1 MRLAL
6 SLAALI
12 WLALSAGGTAFAND
26 EPRLVAATFRSAWC
40 GPCRV
45 LEPRIEAAQRAHE
58 GAPVEFVRFDF
69 TYGAR
74 DALARRAEAEGI
86 EQAYAENAPD
96 TGFTLLIDRETGD
109 VLARITMRYR
119 QQDIAAA
126 IDRAIEITLRREDFG
141 L

>member
-1 MRLAL
+1 MRLLASLLVLIPAL
-6 SLAALI
+6 LV
-12 WLALSAGGTAFAND
+12 AGGAAIAGD

-45 LEPRIEAAQRAHE
+45 LEPHIEAAARVYD
-58 GAPVEFVRFDF
+58 GAPIEFIRFDF
-69 TYGAR
+69 TYGER
-74 DALARRAEAEGI
+74 GALARRAEAEGI
-86 EQAYAENAPD
+86 EDVYADHAGA
-96 TGFTLLIDRETGD
+96 TGFMLLIDRETGD

-126 IDRAIEITLRREDFG
+126 IDRALEITARREDFG